1 MKEFYVQLNG
11 LWCFD
16 FRGIKANSEEAAI
29 EEAIKT
35 MNMEF
40 GSIEL
45 DHIEQFVEEEGG
57 CGPGWELGDMPI
69 LNNLDL
75 KYAVAKNKKNV
86 QRLRKAAGEGDADAQ
101 HILGYFYR
109 DGVEIPKDLVKAH
122 KWLNL
127 AVSRLPSGNQQK
139 QAQKELDNLERVMTP
154 EQVGEAHK
162 LARDWNPQ
170 PSKST

>member
-1 MKEFYVQLNG
+1 MKEFYVHLNG

-16 FRGIKANSEEAAI
+16 FGGIKANSKEAAI

-35 MNMEF
+35 MNMES

-45 DHIEQFVEEEGG
+45 EHIEQFAEEEDG
-57 CGPGWELGDMPI
+57 CGPGLEDMPI
-69 LNNLDL
+69 LNKFYL
-75 KYAVAKNKKNV
+75 KIMDAKDKNDA
-86 QRLRKAAGEGDADAQ
+86 QRLRKAAEEGDADAQ
-101 HILGYFYR
+101 DILGHYYR
-109 DGVEIPKDLVKAH
+109 DGVGIPKDFVKAH

-139 QAQKELDNLERVMTP
+139 QAQKDLDNLERVMTP

-162 LARDWNPQ
+162 LARDWKPQ